1 VYSAIVTSTLIIQQL
16 VEMTTGNPAILV
28 HRALEL
34 AVDLGLPPAEFKRIE
49 PAADHY
55 ASGLLEEALDGV
67 DPDDAPVIAA
77 NLILDELLAVED
89 GRLEAGAVAGWLAAT
104 WLRSGRERAAFALMD
119 AAIVRVENQTC
130 H

>member
-1 VYSAIVTSTLIIQQL
+1 MTITTTFIIDQL
-16 VEMTTGNPAILV
+16 VPLAAIGNPAVLI
-28 HRALEL
+28 HRALEM
-34 AVDLGLPPAEFKRIE
+34 AVDFGLRPAEFLKFE
-49 PAADHY
+49 PAADHF
-55 ASGLLEEALDGV
+55 ATALLDTLDGV
-67 DPDDAPVIAA
+67 DPDDAPLIAA

-89 GRLEAGAVAGWLAAT
+89 GRREAGDVAGWLAAT